1 MKIFKNKLAV
11 VVIILS
17 VCFLSLIGY
26 SVKQEKVSLIEDGVG
41 SVINSVQGL
50 VYRVGT
56 SIKNSA
62 GDLFRIGSIKK
73 ENEELRAEN
82 ERLKSNAT
90 QNEVLRNENSKLR
103 SMLSFAN
110 TNDAYDYIGVDII
123 GLSGNNF
130 LDGYIIN
137 KGESDGIKKG
147 MVAIEG
153 KGLVGQVTSVSEN
166 WSVVQ
171 SLCNANIAVA
181 GYVPSTEES
190 DGIVK
195 GYQGNE
201 ESFLT
206 EISGLSITSTIKEG
220 DTILTSGLGGIY
232 PKGIMIGTVKSVYE
246 DKAKVVKSAI
256 VKPAVEFNKIEQLLI
271 VVPKDSEDG
280 KY

>member
-232 PKGIMIGTVKSVYE
+232 PKGIMIGTVKSVHE